1 MPIDV
6 DETDGYIE
14 LKFGPRWK
22 YIAVVRAFIQN
33 FLAIGFSD
41 DARADKI
48 AMAASELLEN
58 AVKYA
63 IGEETR
69 IKVGLSAK
77 NGDVEIS
84 VSNKAN
90 FRGYRRAQ
98 GDLGQRHGRRSVGG
112 LPVDDA
118 SGGDEER
125 RQEPAGPRANTLRN
139 GRDHG
144 IAGRGRQGH
153 DQAQLLEIGSQAIEI
168 QPEGPDEQAWHR
180 ADKAGQSH
188 DRRKR

>member
-90 FRGYRRAQ
+90 SEA
-98 GDLGQRHGRRSVGG
+98 
-112 LPVDDA
+112 
-118 SGGDEER
+118 
-125 RQEPAGPRANTLRN
+125 
-139 GRDHG
+139 
-144 IAGRGRQGH
+144 IAGLKAIWDSVMAGDPLEAYLAMMRAAATRSDGKS
-153 DQAQLLEIGSQAIEI
+153 QLGLVRIRYETGGTMALQV
-168 QPEGPDEQAWHR
+168 EG
-180 ADKAGQSH
+180 
-188 DRRKR
+188 DRVTIKLNYSK